1 MHFHCKFNQLVSVG
15 GSGAI
20 KLWFVHRE
28 LLRIP
33 QPLVDHCLI
42 DCMNHRHPAAMTALV
57 ARSYDQ
63 PTGANPMVGG
73 LEPPGWMLAVTPSPK
88 APVTGSWLASSSMQA
103 GSASSPS
110 RDETW
115 WDPLGHHECI
125 EQDSKANHPV
135 NCLTIHFTHYFRLL
149 NINHY
154 WTCRIIWNP
163 YLDHVG
169 GSWIGYNWYIY
180 TNLWLYYILWMLIIS
195 IISVIRYT
203 IGGSKQ
209 SPPPS
214 AWQAS
219 VSSLK
224 PLVGCSQELSHPFFV
239 GRHQKPKKNRK
250 ACCQRWNHQLCVYIH
265 CFLSIYYMILCFLL
279 SMRKPFFLWLE
290 MQTGSL

>member
-1 MHFHCKFNQLVSVG
+1 M
-15 GSGAI
+15 A
-20 KLWFVHRE
+20 
-28 LLRIP
+28 
-33 QPLVDHCLI
+33 
-42 DCMNHRHPAAMTALV
+42 ALV

-73 LEPPGWMLAVTPSPK
+73 LEHPGWMLAVTPSPK
-88 APVTGSWLASSSMQA
+88 ALVIGSWLASSSMQA

-149 NINHY
+149 TINHY

-169 GSWIGYNWYIY
+169 GSLIGYNWYIY

-195 IISVIRYT
+195 ISYQIHHWWIQT
-203 IGGSKQ
+203 
-209 SPPPS
+209 
-214 AWQAS
+214 
-219 VSSLK
+219 
-224 PLVGCSQELSHPFFV
+224 ELSAERLAGERQQLEAACGVLPGVVSPFLC
-239 GRHQKPKKNRK
+239 RK
-250 ACCQRWNHQLCVYIH
+250 APETEKKQKGLLPGLKSPIVCIYIFIVSCRYITWSYVFCCPCASL
-265 CFLSIYYMILCFLL
+265 
-279 SMRKPFFLWLE
+279 FFY
-290 MQTGSL
+290 